1 MVLAL
6 VEADTITG
14 VLSILLALQRAATTL
29 WLTGQAAVPL
39 HLEIARFDRRGR
51 TPSCGDVVA
60 SAVAEAGAGFTTI
73 DERFRFDPHLVKAV
87 AMTMARLHP
96 DIVETHS
103 VKSHALARLAARAYP
118 HSVPWLAYHHGYTW
132 PDLRMRAYNQVDRW
146 SLRGARHVI
155 VPTRALRA
163 DVMSRGVAPS
173 KIRVVPNAIELQDIQ
188 ATAAAR
194 QNVRESLG
202 CGPSEHLI
210 VSIGRL
216 SHEKGHRDL
225 IEAVGRLQQRRPDLR
240 VRLVIAGGGPL
251 QDRLTALAHR
261 IAEPGTVRLL
271 GNVCPAHP
279 LYAGADLA
287 VLPSHSEGMPNSL
300 VEAAAYGLPIVAT
313 SVGGVPE
320 MTRNGESALLVPPRN
335 PAALAG
341 AMERLLNDRQMAATL
356 GEHARA
362 TLAERARAGQR
373 AHTLLSFYAEL
384 LESARAASVSS
395 NTCWPATVR
404 SVLRS

>member
-1 MVLAL
+1 MVLAF

-29 WLTGQAAVPL
+29 WLTGQAAAPL
-39 HLEIARFDRRGR
+39 HLEIARFDRRG
-51 TPSCGDVVA
+51 PKPVCSGLVA

-73 DERFRFDPHLVKAV
+73 DERFRFDPHLVDAV
-87 AMTMARLHP
+87 AMTIAHVHP
-96 DIVETHS
+96 DVVETHS
-103 VKSHALARLAARAYP
+103 VKSHALARLATRAYRQ
-118 HSVPWLAYHHGYTW
+118 SVPWLAYHHGYTW

-173 KIRVVPNAIELQDIQ
+173 KIRVVPNAIELQQ
-188 ATAAAR
+188 VEATAVAR
-194 QNVRESLG
+194 QNVRESVG
-202 CGPSEHLI
+202 CGPSERLI

-225 IEAVGRLQQRRPDLR
+225 IEAVGILQHRRPDLR

-261 IAEPGTVRLL
+261 VARPGTVRLL

-279 LYAGADLA
+279 LYAGADVA

-300 VEAAAYGLPIVAT
+300 VEAGAYGLPIVAT

-320 MTRNGESALLVPPRN
+320 MIGNGESALLVPPRN
-335 PAALAG
+335 PTALAE
-341 AMERLLNDRQMAATL
+341 AIERLLTDRQTAATL

-362 TLAERARAGQR
+362 MLSERAQAKQR
-373 AHTLLSFYAEL
+373 AQTMLSFYAEL
-384 LESARAASVSS
+384 LEPGSVH
-395 NTCWPATVR
+395 PV
-404 SVLRS
+404 